1 MDSRKC
7 QTVTATPA
15 KPGELPV
22 GLDMPVRIYRKFTSE
37 PREKKTREIF
47 LTRHIWGFQLKCGYE
62 VVLLIDSSV
71 VSSKFFAF

>member
-1 MDSRKC
+1 MR
-7 QTVTATPA
+7 PA
-15 KPGELPV
+15 LFAQILPFLR
-22 GLDMPVRIYRKFTSE
+22 GLLDMPVRIYRKFTSE